1 MVNCKHVLEKPKIED
16 IYEFC
21 EYGEPDYVMVRMK
34 CAHNASLSLVWPLLD
49 QVMAMPWLMDGPT
62 SANSEVNDLRR
73 DSADLTS
80 PNLIREYAALITDCN
95 WVCF

>member
-34 CAHNASLSLVWPLLD
+34 CAHCGMIGHAAATLEWDTAMFDMEIDLVEKIEFE
-49 QVMAMPWLMDGPT
+49 
-62 SANSEVNDLRR
+62 S
-73 DSADLTS
+73 
-80 PNLIREYAALITDCN
+80 
-95 WVCF
+95 